1 MRHTLL
7 CPRWFLKTD
16 VYLHLDE
23 KAVPCRLYSPGAN
36 TLYTASK
43 CNGCIKVSEEDWLFE
58 LDVMQKWLCIW
69 RCEIIESKLLYGS
82 IEMQI
87 LKS

>member
-1 MRHTLL
+1 MSIRHRLL
-7 CPRWFLKTD
+7 CPSWFLKTD

-43 CNGCIKVSEEDWLFE
+43 CNGCIKVSEEDWLFRCNAE
-58 LDVMQKWLCIW
+58 VIVHIKMWNYWIKTVIW
-69 RCEIIESKLLYGS
+69 
-82 IEMQI
+82 
-87 LKS
+87 